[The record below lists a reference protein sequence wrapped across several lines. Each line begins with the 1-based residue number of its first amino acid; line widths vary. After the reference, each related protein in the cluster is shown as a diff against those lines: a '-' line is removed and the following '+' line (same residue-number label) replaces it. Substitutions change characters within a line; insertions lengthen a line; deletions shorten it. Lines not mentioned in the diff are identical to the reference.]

1 MTIKHQIS
9 GSPWESYNCVAHESE
24 RDSAWWCH
32 YALCNGFYLGHS
44 HWTHAWEC
52 HDKRIGSRLSQQFS
66 VVRLVSQNMATLMEY
81 TECVT
86 FTWESNQPLTTCML
100 QWEEMLFMTLIV
112 HYIPTNPST
121 TKPNFDFFK
130 RELGFLKLT
139 FIDGENSIDLYE
151 FWLLKFSA
159 LILPKSVLYRIL

>member
-1 MTIKHQIS
+1 
-9 GSPWESYNCVAHESE
+9 
-24 RDSAWWCH
+24 
-32 YALCNGFYLGHS
+32 
-44 HWTHAWEC
+44 
-52 HDKRIGSRLSQQFS
+52 
-66 VVRLVSQNMATLMEY
+66 
-81 TECVT
+81 
-86 FTWESNQPLTTCML
+86 
-100 QWEEMLFMTLIV
+100 MLFMTLIV